1 MRYNVLHEIQKEN
14 NMSIHTLRLPAKL
27 EDELNNLVQETG
39 RTKSY
44 FFVEALKTYLEDRAD
59 YIRAA
64 AILER
69 VESGELKTKSL
80 NDVMSKYDL
89 AN

>member
-1 MRYNVLHEIQKEN
+1 
-14 NMSIHTLRLPAKL
+14 MSIHTLRLPVQL
-27 EDELNNLVQETG
+27 EEELNHLVQETG

-44 FFVEALKTYLEDRAD
+44 FFVEALKTYLEDRSD

-80 NDVMSKYDL
+80 NDVISKYDL
-89 AN
+89 GN

>member
-1 MRYNVLHEIQKEN
+1 
-14 NMSIHTLRLPAKL
+14 MSIHTLRLPAKL
-27 EDELNNLVQETG
+27 ESELKQLVQETG

-44 FFVEALKTYLEDRAD
+44 FFVEALKTYLEDRTD

-69 VESGELKTKSL
+69 IESGEVKTKSL
-80 NDVMSKYDL
+80 SDVMSKYDL

>member
-1 MRYNVLHEIQKEN
+1 
-14 NMSIHTLRLPAKL
+14 MSIHTLRLPAQL
-27 EDELNNLVQETG
+27 ESELNNLIQETG

-69 VESGELKTKSL
+69 VESGEVKTKSL
-80 NDVMSKYDL
+80 NDVISKYDL

>member
-1 MRYNVLHEIQKEN
+1 
-14 NMSIHTLRLPAKL
+14 MSIHTLRLPAQL
-27 EDELNNLVQETG
+27 EAELNNLVQEIG

-44 FFVEALKTYLEDRAD
+44 FFVEALKTYWEDRSD

-69 VESGELKTKSL
+69 IESGEIKTKSF
-80 NDVMSKYDL
+80 K
-89 AN
+89 

>member
-1 MRYNVLHEIQKEN
+1 
-14 NMSIHTLRLPAKL
+14 MSIHTLRLPAQL
-27 EDELNNLVQETG
+27 EAELNNLVQETG

-44 FFVEALKTYLEDRAD
+44 FFVEALKAYLEDRSD

-69 VESGELKTKSL
+69 IESGEVKTKSL

>member
-1 MRYNVLHEIQKEN
+1 
-14 NMSIHTLRLPAKL
+14 MSIHTLRLPAQL
-27 EDELNNLVQETG
+27 ESELNHLVQETG

-44 FFVEALKTYLEDRAD
+44 FFVEALKIYLEDRTD

-80 NDVMSKYDL
+80 SDVMSKYDL

>member
-1 MRYNVLHEIQKEN
+1 M
-14 NMSIHTLRLPAKL
+14 MSIHTLRLPAQL
-27 EDELNNLVQETG
+27 ESELNNLIQETG

-69 VESGELKTKSL
+69 VESGEVKTKSL
-80 NDVMSKYDL
+80 NDVISKYDL

>member
-1 MRYNVLHEIQKEN
+1 
-14 NMSIHTLRLPAKL
+14 MSIHTFRLPSQI
-27 EDELNNLVQETG
+27 ESELIALVKETG

-44 FFVEALKTYLEDRAD
+44 FFIEALKSYLADRAD

-69 VESGELKTKSL
+69 VESGEIKTKSL
-80 NDVMSKYDL
+80 DQVMAKYDL

>member
-1 MRYNVLHEIQKEN
+1 
-14 NMSIHTLRLPAKL
+14 MSIHTLRLPAEL
-27 EDELNNLVQETG
+27 ENELNHLVQETG

-69 VESGELKTKSL
+69 VESGEIKTKSL

>member
-1 MRYNVLHEIQKEN
+1 
-14 NMSIHTLRLPAKL
+14 MSIHTLRLPAEL
-27 EDELNNLVQETG
+27 ENELNHLVQETG

-44 FFVEALKTYLEDRAD
+44 FFVEALKTYLEDRTD

-69 VESGELKTKSL
+69 VESGEIKTKSL